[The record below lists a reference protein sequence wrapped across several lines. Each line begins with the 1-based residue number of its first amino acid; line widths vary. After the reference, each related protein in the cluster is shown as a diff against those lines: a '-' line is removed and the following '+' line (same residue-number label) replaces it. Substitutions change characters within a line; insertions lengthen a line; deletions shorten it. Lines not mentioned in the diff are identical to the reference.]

1 MVGGGYSHIATC
13 ILQHVKPLILKK
25 RSGWMVLLLL
35 KINSLST
42 SMLYSLVRVCACVC
56 VVEINGWISTRSVVH
71 TGALSML
78 RQAGRICSK
87 LTGPSG
93 RSINV
98 ARLLV

>member
-25 RSGWMVLLLL
+25 CSGWMVLLLL

-56 VVEINGWISTRSVVH
+56 GRDKWLDKYSFGCTHWHVFDVK
-71 TGALSML
+71 TGGKDML
-78 RQAGRICSK
+78 
-87 LTGPSG
+87 
-93 RSINV
+93 
-98 ARLLV
+98 